1 MALERWRKR
10 RNPAQ
15 SGDFSS
21 SMGKLARND
30 RGAEGLVSGFH
41 AERAGN
47 MKRVLLAAMLVVA
60 MSAGALSARQL
71 GKTSVTLLACGS
83 SCNGTIMCARPCFCY
98 NPFGTGGNCQP
109 DGPPPP
115 PPNLN

>member
-1 MALERWRKR
+1 MALEHWRKR

-15 SGDFSS
+15 SWKFSS
-21 SMGKLARND
+21 SMGELEND
-30 RGAEGLVSGFH
+30 RGAEALVSGIY
-41 AERAGN
+41 AEGTGN
-47 MKRVLLAAMLVVA
+47 MKRVLLAVMLGAA
-60 MSAGALSARQL
+60 MSAGALSAHQL

-83 SCNGTIMCARPCFCY
+83 PCNGTIMCARPCFCY

-115 PPNLN
+115 PPNVN